1 MKTFQKKIL
10 VSPFILV
17 CVCMCTYKPKRRAT
31 SSVVTSEQLMVLGV
45 LLLMLSMHV
54 FKSFAYICP
63 SLSPLAP
70 LVPYHFVSQ
79 GLSLGP
85 GACRVGLADWQ

>member
-1 MKTFQKKIL
+1 
-10 VSPFILV
+10 
-17 CVCMCTYKPKRRAT
+17 
-31 SSVVTSEQLMVLGV
+31 MVLGV